1 MLEAEVGV
9 EPRSL
14 GSLNELLQ
22 VVMSLYPLQRDVIL
36 ALFGDS
42 NLVDNFLS
50 VKKNLILI
58 SCDTVAQRSGS
69 KFSLSPCW
77 F

>member
-22 VVMSLYPLQRDVIL
+22 VVMSLYPLQRDVMGFWKFLPFLVLSFL
-36 ALFGDS
+36 AVYHAGMLQAAPF
-42 NLVDNFLS
+42 
-50 VKKNLILI
+50 
-58 SCDTVAQRSGS
+58 R
-69 KFSLSPCW
+69 
-77 F
+77 

>member
-22 VVMSLYPLQRDVIL
+22 VVMSLSPLQRDVMGFWKFLPFLVLSFL
-36 ALFGDS
+36 AVYQAGMLQAAPF
-42 NLVDNFLS
+42 
-50 VKKNLILI
+50 
-58 SCDTVAQRSGS
+58 R
-69 KFSLSPCW
+69 
-77 F
+77 